1 VRPFLT
7 SLLLRSASGNRR
19 FRDIIALH
27 RPDYIRAIK
36 MDKPTVARKIVK
48 AIRFGNPPGRYGVN
62 SDDDKIPLQQSST
75 TSRRSPRSSTT
86 DVFAN
91 RFLKKSDD
99 GNWYDVGD
107 RTAAEKT
114 SQGLRERTNAE
125 KRQRSQLRRALRLRK
140 EDLAD
145 DDKKEGQTSGSA
157 LKKAKTS
164 LDSVVNLAA
173 SLAPTLNY
181 VGTNMSV
188 PLSLSMGQA
197 TPPGRKKPEA
207 KVRPNSLGLN
217 TAGLPPNAVDEKGN
231 ILVTDYD
238 ILVRS
243 MRFLCEPRLRL
254 PRSETTHSPLQLGS
268 LVGEASPI
276 ITKVRRLH

>member
-1 VRPFLT
+1 MI
-7 SLLLRSASGNRR
+7 LLANVLFRSVPGNRR

-48 AIRFGNPPGRYGVN
+48 AIRFGNPPGRYEAK
-62 SDDDKIPLQQSST
+62 DDNFPVQPSSI
-75 TSRRSPRSSTT
+75 RRSPRSSTFT
-86 DVFAN
+86 N

-140 EDLAD
+140 EDLD
-145 DDKKEGQTSGSA
+145 DDDNKEGQASGSA

-164 LDSVVNLAA
+164 LNSVVNLAA

-197 TPPGRKKPEA
+197 TPPGRKKAETA
-207 KVRPNSLGLN
+207 KVKPNSLGLN

-243 MRFLCEPRLRL
+243 IVL
-254 PRSETTHSPLQLGS
+254 S
-268 LVGEASPI
+268 
-276 ITKVRRLH
+276 

>member
-1 VRPFLT
+1 VRSNFLCCCL
-7 SLLLRSASGNRR
+7 SPGNRR

-48 AIRFGNPPGRYGVN
+48 AIRFGNPPGRYEAN
-62 SDDDKIPLQQSST
+62 DDDDLPL
-75 TSRRSPRSSTT
+75 RSSTRRSRSNT
-86 DVFAN
+86 IN

-145 DDKKEGQTSGSA
+145 DEDKEGQTSGSA
-157 LKKAKTS
+157 MKKAKTS

-188 PLSLSMGQA
+188 PLSLNMGQA
-197 TPPGRKKPEA
+197 TPPGRKKAAET
-207 KVRPNSLGLN
+207 KVKPNSLGLN

-243 MRFLCEPRLRL
+243 M
-254 PRSETTHSPLQLGS
+254 
-268 LVGEASPI
+268 VVIA
-276 ITKVRRLH
+276 

>member
-1 VRPFLT
+1 VPFTRASLLT
-7 SLLLRSASGNRR
+7 SLLLRISSGNRR

-48 AIRFGNPPGRYGVN
+48 AIRFGNPPGRYGGN
-62 SDDDKIPLQQSST
+62 SNDLLQQSST
-75 TSRRSPRSSTT
+75 ASRRSPRSSTT

-145 DDKKEGQTSGSA
+145 DEKKLGQTSGSA

-207 KVRPNSLGLN
+207 KVKPNSLGLN

-243 MRFLCEPRLRL
+243 
-254 PRSETTHSPLQLGS
+254 
-268 LVGEASPI
+268 VW
-276 ITKVRRLH
+276 